1 MGSPLERRRG
11 PGRRRTDD
19 RDTRA
24 LRGLLHDLGHEM
36 TTLSY
41 LVEAVRGDVCLADDS
56 SYRLELLSLEM
67 ARLLEIIREGLA
79 GPGTGSAGPVGVREV
94 VTQLARLGQL
104 AYPAEV
110 SLLPGPE
117 VTALVNPVLLWRVL
131 ANLVENAARAA
142 GPDGRVTL
150 AIRHESGH
158 LGGQAGQPGE
168 GAPASGPG
176 PAGNPA
182 GQAVIEVSDDGPGF
196 GAGPPGAASIGL
208 EVVSSL
214 LESAG
219 GTLVVESGPGRG
231 TTARVTLPA
240 GVAAPRGPGA
250 RLRG

>member
-1 MGSPLERRRG
+1 MESPLERRRG

-67 ARLLEIIREGLA
+67 TRLLEIIRDGLA
-79 GPGTGSAGPVGVREV
+79 GPGAGSAEPVGVREV

-150 AIRHESGH
+150 AIRHERGH
-158 LGGQAGQPGE
+158 PGGQPGQ
-168 GAPASGPG
+168 GPPPSGPG
-176 PAGNPA
+176 TAGNPA

-219 GTLVVESGPGRG
+219 GTLVVESGPDRG
-231 TTARVTLPA
+231 TTARITLPA
-240 GVAAPRGPGA
+240 GIAAPRGPGA